1 VAVNGR
7 SATASS
13 RPSGSG
19 ARRSS
24 FSASAAGC
32 LASLGGGG
40 VWPSAA
46 HAESGETTIA
56 PASAD
61 DFARGRPPWSA
72 RGGSCQLTPSYERPC
87 STRGRGLRI

>member
-32 LASLGGGG
+32 LASLGGG
-40 VWPSAA
+40 VWQSAA
-46 HAESGETTIA
+46 HAESGETTFA

>member
-1 VAVNGR
+1 MAVNGR

-32 LASLGGGG
+32 LASLGGG
-40 VWPSAA
+40 VWPSTV
-46 HAESGETTIA
+46 HAESGETTI
-56 PASAD
+56 D